1 MPGTIEVGWEQ
12 WYHRGGV
19 GAVKLTKKLTLVIT
33 GVTGS
38 LVPSF
43 SFRRQS
49 FVRGGGAAG
58 QWLE

>member
-1 MPGTIEVGWEQ
+1 MSDAR
-12 WYHRGGV
+12 YHRCGV